1 MPLSEDPTVF
11 LADFGVPVV
20 AGGVT
25 GLGILDM
32 PDEYVADGMV
42 ISTDYSLRV
51 AAATFGRLMYGDGIT
66 VDGTNYQ
73 VRDMTLIEDGV
84 FARVQLQKLAPDAL
98 AAGRNP
104 REFGLSDLA
113 DVSIR
118 NPEAG
123 DLLTYDGRR
132 WVDGEEID
140 GTNVIDGRGAG

>member
-1 MPLSEDPTVF
+1 MPLLEDPTVF

-42 ISTDYSLRV
+42 ISTDYTLKV
-51 AAATFGRLMYGDGIT
+51 ATATFGRLLYGDAIT
-66 VDGTNYQ
+66 VDGISYQ

-104 REFGLSDLA
+104 REFGLADLA
-113 DVSIR
+113 DVDTTGAQ
-118 NPEAG
+118 AG
-123 DLLTYDGRR
+123 DVLVNDGAK
-132 WVDGEEID
+132 WVDGAD
-140 GTNVIDGRGAG
+140 DNGTAVAVALS